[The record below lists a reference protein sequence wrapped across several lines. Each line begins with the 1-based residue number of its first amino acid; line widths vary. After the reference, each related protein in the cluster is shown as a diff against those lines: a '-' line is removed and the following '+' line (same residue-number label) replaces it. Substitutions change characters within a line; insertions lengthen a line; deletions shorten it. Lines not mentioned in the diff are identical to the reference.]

1 MIRVLDRMS
10 VRARLTLGSV
20 LIAAVLFGAAFA
32 VVRVSV
38 GSILDSANRTLASAD
53 LVPLATEIE
62 RKRGGPI
69 DDTGKG
75 TLVYVRDPRGSV
87 ELDSLPDDIREKI
100 ADRPAANEV
109 FTARADGT
117 SFVVVGQKVVDGDGT
132 WGLWAAR
139 SVESSDLAAQA
150 LDRLLVIGGLVLL
163 AFFGVASW
171 LLGTA
176 ALRPVTRMRLQA
188 ENLSAAEGA
197 EGLPVG
203 PARDELNALAVTL
216 NAFLAR
222 VRRSTAREKQ
232 VVSDAAHELRTPL
245 AALQTQLEL
254 THNHLHE
261 PEVLERQ
268 IRAAEKSVGRLSS
281 LASNLLAL
289 SRLEAGETDDE
300 TSTGDRLATEFM
312 DGIDRA
318 RLLGMGRGVEV
329 SYTLE
334 IERPAERY
342 ALSPASFSR
351 VVDNLASNAVAAV
364 AERGHVAVELRDG
377 QAGLEVVVRDDG
389 PGMPPEFLERAF
401 DRFSRAD
408 GSRTGMTGGS
418 GLGLALVRAIC
429 VKAGGSVSLT
439 NLERGLEVRV
449 SIPNM

>member
-1 MIRVLDRMS
+1 MSRLLNRLS
-10 VRARLTLGSV
+10 VRARLTIGSV
-20 LIAAVLFGAAFA
+20 LIAAILFGAAL
-32 VVRVSV
+32 VIVRINV

-53 LVPLATEIE
+53 LVPLATEIA
-62 RKRGGPI
+62 RKPGGPI

-75 TLVYVRDPRGSV
+75 SLVYVRDPSGRV
-87 ELDSLPDDIREKI
+87 ELDSLPDDLREKI
-100 ADRPAANEV
+100 AERPAADEV
-109 FTARADGT
+109 FSASVDGS
-117 SFVVVGQKVVDGDGT
+117 SFVVVGEKVAGRDGT
-132 WGLWAAR
+132 WALWAAR
-139 SVESSDLAAQA
+139 SVESSDLTAQA

-203 PARDELNALAVTL
+203 PARDEINALAVTL

-261 PEVLERQ
+261 PEVLEGR

-289 SRLEAGETDDE
+289 SRLEAGETDEE

-318 RLLGMGRGVEV
+318 RLLGMGTHVEV
-329 SYTLE
+329 SYSLE
-334 IERPAERY
+334 IGRPEARY

-351 VVDNLASNAVAAV
+351 VVDNLASNAIAAV
-364 AERGHVAVELRDG
+364 GERGSVSIELRDDG
-377 QAGLEVVVRDDG
+377 AGIEVVVRDDG

-408 GSRTGMTGGS
+408 DSRTGVTGGS

-429 VKAGGSVSLT
+429 VKAGGSVSLR
-439 NLERGLEVRV
+439 NSDPGLVVRV
-449 SIPNM
+449 LLPNM